1 MFKKQKETN
10 MKSTE
15 KQIDESIES
24 YETVLNE
31 EEFNMVLVDKEI
43 ILQPGNF
50 KYFNWQMQKEIKYNA
65 EDELEFLEGVI
76 KSRIESSIEL
86 EVCSKIEVYEEILEE
101 IEEIKAS
108 RNVLSFEFTCEC
120 RHTFKKSHN
129 KVIIF

>member
-24 YETVLNE
+24 YKTVLNE

-50 KYFNWQMQKEIKYNA
+50 KYFNWQMQKEG
-65 EDELEFLEGVI
+65 EF
-76 KSRIESSIEL
+76 
-86 EVCSKIEVYEEILEE
+86 
-101 IEEIKAS
+101 
-108 RNVLSFEFTCEC
+108 ND
-120 RHTFKKSHN
+120 
-129 KVIIF
+129 

>member
-24 YETVLNE
+24 YKTVLNE
-31 EEFNMVLVDKEI
+31 EEFNMDLVDKEI

-50 KYFNWQMQKEIKYNA
+50 KYFNWQMQKEVNLMVN
-65 EDELEFLEGVI
+65 ELEFLEGI
-76 KSRIESSIEL
+76 IRSRIKTSTEL
-86 EVCSKIEVYEEILEE
+86 EIYSKIEVYEEIEEE

-108 RNVLSFEFTCEC
+108 RIN
-120 RHTFKKSHN
+120 
-129 KVIIF
+129 